1 MKKLLFSLILTTL
14 VSTGLKALPQLPNY
28 GQTISSTP
36 WKVVTENSVVSIK
49 YGYKIHKT
57 PKVNHRYLVLHVINK
72 TNQEITVTFTKKMW
86 YNGNEVIPDD
96 HKITLTIPANSHIE
110 GDVNGIDRSL
120 LIFSE
125 NFGSVVMGK
134 LTNYEINII
143 N

>member
-14 VSTGLKALPQLPNY
+14 VSTGLNALPQLPNY
-28 GQTISSTP
+28 GLTVSSTP
-36 WKVVTENSVVSIK
+36 WKVVTENSTVSIK
-49 YGYKIHKT
+49 SGYKVHKT
-57 PKVNHRYLVLHVINK
+57 PNVNHRYLVLRVTNN

-96 HKITLTIPANSHIE
+96 HEITLTIPANGYIE
-110 GDVNGIDRSL
+110 GDVNDTDRSL

-125 NFGSVVMGK
+125 NLGSTVMGK